1 MSKNKSKKKSLSRKV
16 IAATIVLSIISI
28 LGVYA
33 NKSAMNI
40 VADYLDLCETYVE
53 MQDVTEDAKI
63 AYVNA
68 QMYATI
74 SPFLGG
80 HDSAS
85 TVLGYVQDKSKII
98 IDDCTKLNEIV
109 SNLRQVEVNQK
120 DEDMIAAVTEW
131 TTQMMAFANAANTA
145 ATEALAGNPAAVQE
159 FARQEQAIQEKVGAA
174 EKAFDEEFSERMATI
189 QAKSAIR
196 VNGTTTFNN
205 ALIAINIA
213 TAALIIFILYKHLV
227 KPARASQNKTQDII
241 QKLQDGNGDLTERVP
256 VRDNDEVGALS
267 SGINSVMTELHGI
280 VTMLDGQAESLQQ
293 VAQNVATNVKRS
305 EDEIANVSSTMQ
317 QMSAASEETSASL
330 TQVTQEMD
338 GIATLVDGV
347 YRQAKEQ
354 TDASEAIVRKV
365 QQMREDALASR
376 DRSDEITQKIVEAL
390 DISIESARKVENIH
404 ELVSDILNIS
414 EQTNLLSLNAS
425 IEAAR
430 AGEAGKGFAVVADE
444 ISKLAKDSSEAASHI
459 QEVSDEVIEAVND
472 LAKRA
477 NEMSQTLKDNNVEGR
492 ESSVRLTDAYQ
503 NDINGMA
510 LSMEEFA
517 SSSQKV
523 QNAIDSIKE
532 AINAIN
538 IAVEENAEGIT
549 NVTTATS
556 DIASSMTDIQE
567 DSQRNLRVAEDLYN
581 EIRRF
586 KI

>member
-1 MSKNKSKKKSLSRKV
+1 MSKNKNKKKSLSRKV

-28 LGVYA
+28 LGIYA

-40 VADYLDLCETYVE
+40 VAEYLDLCQTYVE
-53 MQDVTEDAKI
+53 IQDVTEDAKVDYVNSQ
-63 AYVNA
+63 AYV
-68 QMYATI
+68 TV
-74 SPFLGG
+74 SSFLTGQ
-80 HDSAS
+80 DSA
-85 TVLGYVQDKSKII
+85 TLVLGYVQNKAKIV

-109 SNLRQVEVNQK
+109 SNIRQVEVNQK
-120 DEDMIAAVTEW
+120 DEDFIAAVTEW

-145 ATEALAGNPAAVQE
+145 ATEALAGNPAAVHE
-159 FARQEQAIQEKVGAA
+159 FVQQEQAMQEKVGAA
-174 EKAFDEEFSERMATI
+174 EKVFDEEFSERMATI

-196 VNGTTTFNN
+196 VNGTETFNN
-205 ALIAINIA
+205 VLVLINVG
-213 TAALIIFILYKHLV
+213 TAVLIIFILYRHLV
-227 KPARASQNKTQDII
+227 KPARTSQTKTQDII
-241 QKLQDGNGDLTERVP
+241 QKLQEGNGDLTERVP

-267 SGINSVMTELHGI
+267 SGINSVMEELHGI
-280 VTMLDGQAESLQQ
+280 VSMLDGQAESLQQ

-338 GIATLVDGV
+338 GIASLVDGV
-347 YRQAKEQ
+347 YNQAKEQ

-365 QQMREDALASR
+365 QQMREEALASR

>member
-1 MSKNKSKKKSLSRKV
+1 MSKNKNKKKSLSRKV

-28 LGVYA
+28 LGIYA

-40 VADYLDLCETYVE
+40 VAEYLDLCQTYVE
-53 MQDVTEDAKI
+53 IQDVTEDAKV
-63 AYVNA
+63 AYVNS
-68 QMYATI
+68 QMYVTV
-74 SPFLGG
+74 SSFLAGQ
-80 HDSAS
+80 DSAAP
-85 TVLGYVQDKSKII
+85 VLGYVQNKAKIV

-109 SNLRQVEVNQK
+109 SNIRQVEVNQK
-120 DEDMIAAVTEW
+120 DEDFIAAVTEW

-159 FARQEQAIQEKVGAA
+159 FVQQEQAMQEKVGAA
-174 EKAFDEEFSERMATI
+174 EKVFDEKFSERMATI
-189 QAKSAIR
+189 REKSTIR
-196 VNGTTTFNN
+196 VNGTATFNN
-205 ALIAINIA
+205 VLIAFNLI
-213 TAALIIFILYKHLV
+213 TAALIFYMLYRHLV
-227 KPARASQNKTQDII
+227 KPARASQTKTQDII
-241 QKLQDGNGDLTERVP
+241 QKLQEGNGDLTERVP

-267 SGINSVMTELHGI
+267 SGINSVMEELHGI
-280 VTMLDGQAESLQQ
+280 VSMLDGQAESLQQ

-338 GIATLVDGV
+338 GIASLVDGV
-347 YRQAKEQ
+347 YNQAKEQ

-365 QQMREDALASR
+365 QQMREEALASR

>member
-1 MSKNKSKKKSLSRKV
+1 MSKNKNKKKSLSRKV

-28 LGVYA
+28 LGIYA

-40 VADYLDLCETYVE
+40 VAEYLDLCQTYVE
-53 MQDVTEDAKI
+53 IQDVTEDAKVDYVNSQ
-63 AYVNA
+63 AYV
-68 QMYATI
+68 TV
-74 SPFLGG
+74 SSFLEGQ
-80 HDSAS
+80 DSA
-85 TVLGYVQDKSKII
+85 TLVLGYVQNKAKIV

-109 SNLRQVEVNQK
+109 SNIRQVEVNQK
-120 DEDMIAAVTEW
+120 DEDFIAAVTEW

-159 FARQEQAIQEKVGAA
+159 FVQQEQAMQEKVGAA
-174 EKAFDEEFSERMATI
+174 EKVFDEKFSERMATI
-189 QAKSAIR
+189 REKSTIR
-196 VNGTTTFNN
+196 VNGTATFNN
-205 ALIAINIA
+205 VLIAFNLI
-213 TAALIIFILYKHLV
+213 TAALIFYMLYRHLV
-227 KPARASQNKTQDII
+227 KPARASQTKTQDII
-241 QKLQDGNGDLTERVP
+241 QKLQEGNGDLTERVP

-267 SGINSVMTELHGI
+267 SGINSVMEELHGI
-280 VTMLDGQAESLQQ
+280 VSMLDGQAESLQQ

-338 GIATLVDGV
+338 GIASLVDGV
-347 YRQAKEQ
+347 YNQAKEQ

-365 QQMREDALASR
+365 QQMREEALASR

>member
-1 MSKNKSKKKSLSRKV
+1 MSKNKNKKKSLSRKV

-28 LGVYA
+28 LGIYA

-40 VADYLDLCETYVE
+40 VAEYLDLCQTYVE
-53 MQDVTEDAKI
+53 IQDVTEDVKV
-63 AYVNA
+63 AYVNSQA
-68 QMYATI
+68 YVTV
-74 SPFLGG
+74 SSFLAGQ
-80 HDSAS
+80 DSA
-85 TVLGYVQDKSKII
+85 TLVLGYVQNKAKIV

-109 SNLRQVEVNQK
+109 SNIRQVEVNQK
-120 DEDMIAAVTEW
+120 DEDFIAAVTEW

-159 FARQEQAIQEKVGAA
+159 FVQQEQAMQEKVGAA
-174 EKAFDEEFSERMATI
+174 EKVFDEEFSERMATI

-196 VNGTTTFNN
+196 VNGTETFNN
-205 ALIAINIA
+205 VLVLINVG
-213 TAALIIFILYKHLV
+213 TAVLIIFILYRHLV
-227 KPARASQNKTQDII
+227 KPARTSQTKTQDII
-241 QKLQDGNGDLTERVP
+241 QKLQEGNGDLTERVP

-267 SGINSVMTELHGI
+267 SGINSVMEELHGI
-280 VTMLDGQAESLQQ
+280 VSMLDGQAESLQQ

-338 GIATLVDGV
+338 GIASLVDGV
-347 YRQAKEQ
+347 YNQAKEQ

-365 QQMREDALASR
+365 QQMREEALASR

>member
-1 MSKNKSKKKSLSRKV
+1 MSKNKNKKKSLSRKV

-28 LGVYA
+28 LGIYA

-40 VADYLDLCETYVE
+40 VAEYLDLCQTYVE
-53 MQDVTEDAKI
+53 IQDVTEDAKVDYVNSQ
-63 AYVNA
+63 AYV
-68 QMYATI
+68 TV
-74 SPFLGG
+74 SSFLAGP
-80 HDSAS
+80 DSA
-85 TVLGYVQDKSKII
+85 TLVLGYVQNKAKIV

-109 SNLRQVEVNQK
+109 SNIRQVEVNQK
-120 DEDMIAAVTEW
+120 DEDFIAAVTEW

-159 FARQEQAIQEKVGAA
+159 FVQQEQAMQEKVGAA
-174 EKAFDEEFSERMATI
+174 EKVFDEKFSERMATI

-196 VNGTTTFNN
+196 VNGTEAFNN
-205 ALIAINIA
+205 VLVLINVG
-213 TAALIIFILYKHLV
+213 TAVLIIFILYRHLV
-227 KPARASQNKTQDII
+227 KPARTSQTKTQDII
-241 QKLQDGNGDLTERVP
+241 QKLQEGNGDLTERVP

-267 SGINSVMTELHGI
+267 SGINSVMEELHGI
-280 VTMLDGQAESLQQ
+280 VSMLDGQAESLQQ

-338 GIATLVDGV
+338 GIASLVDGV
-347 YRQAKEQ
+347 YNQAKEQ

-365 QQMREDALASR
+365 QQMREEALASR